1 MEGLPRG
8 LTAQESET
16 NVQRWQLGRRSIYL
30 TQERLIV
37 DDQGETWAAARLADV
52 SSVQIAPSIQ
62 ASQRTAGWVLFWLG
76 FLGGLYGLAM
86 PKPPNG
92 GAGPGTW
99 VLVVGAALLVAG
111 LALLLTA
118 LRPQAYITIA
128 SGEHI
133 ALVPRGKAQ
142 AQRVAEI
149 MAAVGDAMVRSS
161 GGQ

>member
-30 TQERLIV
+30 TEERLII
-37 DDQGETWAAARLADV
+37 DDQGETWAAARLAHV
-52 SSVQIAPSIQ
+52 SSVQIAEAVQ

-76 FLGGLYGLAM
+76 FFGGLYGLAM
-86 PKPPNG
+86 PKPPDG

-118 LRPQAYITIA
+118 LRPQAYVTIA

-133 ALVPRGKAQ
+133 VLVPRGKDE
-142 AQRVAEI
+142 AQRAAEI

-161 GGQ
+161 GRR